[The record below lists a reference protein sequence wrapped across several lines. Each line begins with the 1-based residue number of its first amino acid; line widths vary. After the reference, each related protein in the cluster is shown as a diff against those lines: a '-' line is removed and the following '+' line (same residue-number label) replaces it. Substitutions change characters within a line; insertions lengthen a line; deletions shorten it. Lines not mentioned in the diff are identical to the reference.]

1 MNELPI
7 TFILMPVAA
16 GLGTLFVLI
25 SVPLLYN
32 TIGPNW
38 AYGFRTRKTLS
49 NPEIWY
55 KANNYMTK
63 ELIAAGIA
71 IVLLSIIMMA
81 VHIKIT
87 MFTPEQAVG
96 LFLMVLGVPLAI
108 AIVRSTWYLKR
119 L

>member
-7 TFILMPVAA
+7 TFILIPVSA

-32 TIGPNW
+32 AIGPNW
-38 AYGFRTRKTLS
+38 AYGFRTPKTLS
-49 NPEIWY
+49 NPEVWY
-55 KANNYMTK
+55 KANNYMAK
-63 ELIAAGIA
+63 ELIAAGTVTIFLSA
-71 IVLLSIIMMA
+71 VVLVIHLT
-81 VHIKIT
+81 VT

-96 LFLMVLGVPLAI
+96 LCLMVVGVPTAI
-108 AIVRSTWYLKR
+108 ALFKSVRYLKR